1 MSEGQSGSSPWK
13 WVGIGCG
20 ILALL
25 GVCSTGACLACGGVG
40 AVGIFAAVEA
50 PANEAKGLLADVR
63 AQRFD
68 AAYARMSATYQA
80 SHDLATFTASVQAI
94 PAMTTMTD
102 DTISQRNV
110 SGPTARMAGVVHTPS
125 GDAPVLVQLS
135 QAGERWVV
143 ERIEIAGSTIP

>member
-1 MSEGQSGSSPWK
+1 MSEGGSSPWK

-20 ILALL
+20 VLALL
-25 GVCSTGACLACGGVG
+25 GTCSTGACLACGGVG

-68 AAYARMSATYQA
+68 AAYARMSASYQA
-80 SHDLATFTASVQAI
+80 SHDLAAFTASVQAI
-94 PAMTTMTD
+94 PAMTAMTD
-102 DTISQRNV
+102 DTISQRQV
-110 SGPTARMAGVVHTPS
+110 SGPTARMSGTLQTPT
-125 GDAPVLVQLS
+125 GDVPVAFQLS

-143 ERIEIAGSTIP
+143 ERIDVAGATIP

>member
-1 MSEGQSGSSPWK
+1 MSEEPRTSSPWK

-20 ILALL
+20 VLALL
-25 GVCSTGACLACGGVG
+25 GVCSTGACLACGGLG
-40 AVGIFAAVEA
+40 AVGIMAAVEA

-68 AAYARMSATYQA
+68 AAYARMSASYQA

-110 SGPTARMAGVVHTPS
+110 SGSTARMAGMVHTPT
-125 GDAPVLVQLS
+125 GNAPVELQLS
-135 QAGERWVV
+135 LLGERWFVD
-143 ERIEIAGSTIP
+143 RIDIAGASIP